1 MFNSCEATF
10 VLTFVLKNR
19 KKFRPVSNYLSSG
32 NLFSKVLVREVRRRR
47 RRRQRGRRRERVAAG
62 LTCLRVTQPAEYA
75 RL

>member
-1 MFNSCEATF
+1 M
-10 VLTFVLKNR
+10 
-19 KKFRPVSNYLSSG
+19 SNYLSSG

-47 RRRQRGRRRERVAAG
+47 RRRRRQRGRRRERFAAG